1 MFARIGFLSKTITS
15 QARQPGARKNFLIF
29 GKKGNMF
36 HVHAFNPHP
45 LLRQYVDAYLFV
57 SVDQAESNYIE
68 YTFLPHI
75 TQSLVFGLDKGN
87 TVYSCNQS
95 AYCAPHFISG
105 PHNGV
110 RRVRLYPGMN
120 KMVVH
125 FKPGGLFRIFHLS
138 AQPFKNCSRDA
149 TEFIGENISEIACQL
164 QEGALSRNIELMD
177 NWLTGKIK
185 LQKKSIRNMD
195 EVIRLIELYKGNIS
209 ISELEL
215 ATFTTKRTL
224 ERHFLEQFGLHPK
237 TYSRLVRFNG
247 VIRSLESNL
256 NVKWRQL
263 ADAFGYY
270 DQSHFIHE
278 FKNLTGGLP
287 QDYSALKSGFE
298 KIMPA

>member
-1 MFARIGFLSKTITS
+1 MFARIGILSKTVAS
-15 QARQPGARKNFLIF
+15 QARQPGARKNFLTF

-45 LLRQYVDAYLFV
+45 LLRQYVDAYLVV
-57 SVDQAESNYIE
+57 SADQAESSYTEYI
-68 YTFLPHI
+68 FLPHV
-75 TQSLVFGLDKGN
+75 TQCLVFGLDTGN

-105 PHNGV
+105 PHDEV
-110 RRVRLYPGMN
+110 RRVRLFPGM
-120 KMVVH
+120 KKIVVH
-125 FKPGGLFRIFHLS
+125 FKPGGLFRIFHLP
-138 AQPFKNCSRDA
+138 AQYFNNCSRDA
-149 TEFIGENISEIACQL
+149 TVFLGKKIKDIAGL
-164 QEGALSRNIELMD
+164 LRNSPLSRSIELMD
-177 NWLTGKIK
+177 NWLTGEIQ

-209 ISELEL
+209 ISELEQ

-287 QDYSALKSGFE
+287 QDYSTLKSGFE